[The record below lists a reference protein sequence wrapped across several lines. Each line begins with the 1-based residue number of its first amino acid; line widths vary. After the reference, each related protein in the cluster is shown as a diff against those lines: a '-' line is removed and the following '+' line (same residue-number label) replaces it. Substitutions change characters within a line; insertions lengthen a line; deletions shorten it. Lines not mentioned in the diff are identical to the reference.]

1 MRAMTGFLF
10 ALLTMALSACGGLQ
24 RVASGLA
31 DKAPYAE
38 PPEVVQ
44 FGAHQW
50 SGDTA
55 NYSRGGAF
63 EVHVRL
69 GLANQ
74 LLIRENGVEIPRV
87 VSVPALSPA
96 PRTVYMHVA
105 DLASDPVT
113 QRTVQRIRIYPREA
127 LLASGFSPPPD
138 GSGRTYS
145 FIERSIN
152 PRATGKDLVSDPTDV
167 RVTFWG
173 RAPVI
178 AQFSTSPARPAVNVP
193 LDISWRVNDVKQVQ
207 ILERLGGTD
216 ADGNPVE
223 RESVIDT
230 TVFNPGPAG
239 SLSGSRTLNV
249 TPSTIAII
257 LRAHGAGGAL
267 LTDMKAVV
275 VSGPVPC
282 PDNQPYGQKVWYS
295 FCLHCTGR
303 ALEEIQEPACTKDK
317 ARDRLEKFYKNQ
329 FCEIKDDACYAP

>member
-1 MRAMTGFLF
+1 MRATAGFLLV
-10 ALLTMALSACGGLQ
+10 LLTFGLSGCSGLQ

-31 DKAPYAE
+31 DKAPYAQA
-38 PPEVVQ
+38 PEVVQ

-50 SGDTA
+50 TGDTTY
-55 NYSRGGAF
+55 YSRGGVF

-74 LLIRENGVEIPRV
+74 LLVQENGVEVPRV
-87 VSVPALSPA
+87 GSVPAPSLT
-96 PRTVYMHVA
+96 PRTVYLHVA

-127 LLASGFSPPPD
+127 LLAGGFTPPPD

-173 RAPVI
+173 RAPVL
-178 AQFSTSPARPAVNVP
+178 AQFSTSPARPATNVP
-193 LDISWRVNDVKQVQ
+193 LNISWRVNDVKQVQ
-207 ILERLGGTD
+207 VLERLRATD
-216 ADGNPVE
+216 ASGNTVE

-230 TVFNPGPAG
+230 VVFNPGPAG
-239 SLSGSRTLNV
+239 SLSGSRSLNV
-249 TPSTIAII
+249 TPSTTAII
-257 LRAHGAGGAL
+257 LRARGAGGAL
-267 LTDMKAVV
+267 LTDMKDVV

-282 PDNQPYGQKVWYS
+282 PANQPYGQKVWYS

-303 ALEEIQEPACTKDK
+303 ALEELQEPACTRDQ
-317 ARDRLEKFYKNQ
+317 ARDLLEKFHKNQ
-329 FCEIKDDACYAP
+329 YCEVKDDACYAP